1 MTESQCGKCCTAGVQ
16 KTVTVV
22 KERIRSLRRED
33 FSEGSRKEIMLE
45 QMINHQLKF
54 GQNDRVETSDGE
66 KKHMQRQA
74 GYLGMIRKS
83 AMSRTGCIMG
93 TAQDTVLKCMIGLN
107 TEVFCK
113 PIYRVWTW
121 N

>member
-1 MTESQCGKCCTAGVQ
+1 MTASQCGKCCTAGVE

-22 KERIRSLRRED
+22 KERIPSLRRED

-66 KKHMQRQA
+66 KS
-74 GYLGMIRKS
+74 I
-83 AMSRTGCIMG
+83 
-93 TAQDTVLKCMIGLN
+93 
-107 TEVFCK
+107 CK
-113 PIYRVWTW
+113 DKQGIQE
-121 N
+121 